1 VATFEG
7 DTGLTAMT
15 TDILDQFKSSAE
27 TALETGEALS
37 ADIEKCANALIAT
50 LEAGGKILL
59 CGNGGS
65 ATDASHFSAEL
76 LVRFEKERA
85 ALAAITLSADTATIT
100 AAGNDFDFSQIFS
113 RQIEALARPGDHLVV
128 ITTSGN
134 SENLIEAVA
143 AAKRVGSVSISALS
157 GRDGGKLSRALQ
169 AQDIEL
175 RVPSSITARIQEA
188 HAIIIHVLCTLIDRH
203 FFRGS

>member
-1 VATFEG
+1 
-7 DTGLTAMT
+7 MT
-15 TDILDQFKSSAE
+15 THILDHFKSSAE

-65 ATDASHFSAEL
+65 AADASHFSAEL

-134 SENLIEAVA
+134 SENLVEAVA
-143 AAKRVGSVSISALS
+143 AAKRVGGVSISALS
-157 GRDGGKLSRALQ
+157 GRDGGKLSHALQ

>member
-1 VATFEG
+1 
-7 DTGLTAMT
+7 MT
-15 TDILDQFKSSAE
+15 THILDHFKSSAE

-65 ATDASHFSAEL
+65 AADASHFSAEL

-143 AAKRVGSVSISALS
+143 AAKRVGGVSISALS
-157 GRDGGKLSRALQ
+157 GRDGGELSRALQ

>member
-1 VATFEG
+1 
-7 DTGLTAMT
+7 MT
-15 TDILDQFKSSAE
+15 THILDQFKSSAE

-65 ATDASHFSAEL
+65 AADASHFSAEL

-143 AAKRVGSVSISALS
+143 AAKRVGGVSISALS
-157 GRDGGKLSRALQ
+157 GRDGGKLSHALQ